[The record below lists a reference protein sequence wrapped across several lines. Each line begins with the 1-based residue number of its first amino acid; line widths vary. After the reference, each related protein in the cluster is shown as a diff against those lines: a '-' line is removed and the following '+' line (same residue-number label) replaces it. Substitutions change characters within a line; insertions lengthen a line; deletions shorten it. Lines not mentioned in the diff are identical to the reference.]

1 MTRTQIQLPDQ
12 MYAEAKALA
21 DFQEISLAELVRNG
35 LAYMLRVSA
44 KPQERSVPWTLP
56 PAVDLGA
63 SDPFEDPDWRS
74 NLHCPMVAESDSE
87 SAYNAG
93 ERTGR

>member
-1 MTRTQIQLPDQ
+1 

-21 DFQEISLAELVRNG
+21 DYQEISLAELVRNG

-44 KPQERSVPWTLP
+44 KPREEPVSWTLP
-56 PAVDLGA
+56 PAVDLGNA
-63 SDPFEDPDWRS
+63 DPFEDPDWRS

-87 SAYNAG
+87 TAYDADG
-93 ERTGR
+93 RTRR